1 MILGMVCARAG
12 SQGLPG
18 KNMLE
23 LGGMTLLERAVA
35 KCILSDH
42 IDVVS
47 VSTDLDTAWLQEQ
60 IALDPIKPII
70 WQGRPAH
77 LAGPRV
83 SKWPVWQ
90 FMVTNAESVFEP
102 VDFCIDVDV
111 SRPLTTF
118 VDVDDTLRA
127 YMRSESPAMLAV
139 SRAKKNPFYDT
150 FLLNGGGLLRRARV
164 PRGKLT
170 ARQDAP
176 PAYEYGGLFAVD
188 RSALFAVDDM
198 WELEIDGNEI
208 ERSHTFDIDDN
219 LDWRVVQAIHREGVC
234 A

>member
-1 MILGMVCARAG
+1 MILGLVCARAG

-18 KNMLE
+18 KNMLQ
-23 LGGMTLLERAVA
+23 LGGMTLLERAIA
-35 KCILSDH
+35 KCIVSEH

-47 VSTDLDTAWLQEQ
+47 VSTDLDTEWLQQ
-60 IALDPIKPII
+60 QLSLDPSKPII
-70 WQGRPAH
+70 WQGRPTH

-90 FMVTNAESVFEP
+90 YMVSNAESVFEP

-111 SRPLTTF
+111 SRPLTTAE
-118 VDVDDTLRA
+118 DVDGTLRA
-127 YMRSESPAMLAV
+127 YMKSNACSMLAV
-139 SRAKKNPFYDT
+139 SYAKKNPWYDT
-150 FLLNGGGLLRRARV
+150 LVVGTDGMLRTAR
-164 PRGKLT
+164 KKANLT

-188 RSALFAVDDM
+188 KNALFAVDDM
-198 WELEIDGNEI
+198 WDIEVDGFEIA
-208 ERSHTFDIDDN
+208 RAHTFDIDDE
-219 LDWRVVQAIHREGVC
+219 LDWQIAQAVHREGVC